1 MPLWPTLDSA
11 TLDMQL
17 IHHGAYDGV
26 TGSCHQLSWNES
38 RSGLLVDCG
47 IFQGSDAK
55 KHPNPEIE
63 FSLKNIDSLLL
74 THVHIDHAGRLPY
87 LLAAGF
93 DKPIYCSEPTAKLL
107 PMVMEDAL
115 KIGFT
120 RSKRLIRDFL
130 QKIQRML
137 KPLPYHIWH
146 DLPGGA
152 KARLL
157 PAGHV
162 LGSTIFE
169 VEMPDQRRVVFSG
182 DIGAGT
188 NPLLNPPVSPERADI
203 LVLESTYGD
212 KLHPPK
218 IDRQAE
224 LETIIRRTLRD
235 GGVTIIPA
243 FSLGRTQ
250 ALLYELNGIFER
262 VQEAEGNTLM
272 KKVDVIVDSPLASR
286 FTSLYKDMKAH
297 WGEEAQFLM
306 ETDDQPLVFENLTTV
321 GSHTEHK
328 ATLDYVDKHELPAV
342 VIAGSGM
349 CTGGRVM
356 NYLKRFIG
364 DKRTDIV
371 FAGYQ
376 AGGTPGHYISRGS
389 DWVRLD
395 GRKYDIK
402 ADIHQLSGY
411 SAHGDQSDLIRFVEE
426 MKEKPS
432 EIRLVH
438 GDYGPKRT
446 LAKLLTERGY
456 QVVEPK
462 RPSRS

>member
-1 MPLWPTLDSA
+1 M
-11 TLDMQL
+11 L

-26 TGSCHQLSWNES
+26 TGSCHQLFWNGKES
-38 RSGLLVDCG
+38 SLLVDCG

-63 FSLKNIDSLLL
+63 FSLRGIECLLL
-74 THVHIDHAGRLPY
+74 THVHIDHVGRLPY
-87 LLAAGF
+87 LMAAGF
-93 DKPIYCSEPTAKLL
+93 DKPIFCSLPTAKLL

-120 RSKRLIRDFL
+120 RSKHLIEKFTRQIGRQL
-130 QKIQRML
+130 R
-137 KPLPYHIWH
+137 PLPYQQWH
-146 DLPGGA
+146 DVPGGVRV
-152 KARLL
+152 RLL

-169 VEMPDQRRVVFSG
+169 VELPEGKRVVFSG
-182 DIGAGT
+182 DVGAGT
-188 NPLLNPPVSPERADI
+188 NPLLNPPLSPEKADL

-212 KLHPPK
+212 RLHPAK
-218 IDRQAE
+218 NDRQAE
-224 LETIIRRTLRD
+224 LEKIIRRTLAD

-262 VQEAEGNTLM
+262 VQKTEHHTLM
-272 KKVDVIVDSPLASR
+272 KRVDVIVDSPLASR
-286 FTSLYKDMKAH
+286 FTSLYKEMKEH
-297 WGEEAQFLM
+297 WGEEAQVVL

-321 GSHTEHK
+321 GSHTEHMK
-328 ATLDYVDKHELPAV
+328 TLDYVEKHELPAV

-364 DKRTDIV
+364 DQRTDIV

-376 AGGTPGHYISRGS
+376 AGGTPGNYIARGS

-395 GRKYDIK
+395 GRKFDIAAEVHK
-402 ADIHQLSGY
+402 LSGY
-411 SAHGDQSDLIRFVEE
+411 SAHADQADLIRFVEE
-426 MKEKPS
+426 MKSPPH

-438 GDYGPKRT
+438 GDYGPKR
-446 LAKLLTERGY
+446 KLTAELTKRGY
-456 QVVEPK
+456 TVTSE
-462 RPSRS
+462 

>member
-1 MPLWPTLDSA
+1 
-11 TLDMQL
+11 MQV
-17 IHHGAYDGV
+17 IHHGAGDGV
-26 TGSCHQLSWNES
+26 TGSCHQLSWERS
-38 RSGLLVDCG
+38 GKTPSGLLVDCG
-47 IFQGSDAK
+47 TFQGDDAK

-63 FSLKNIDSLLL
+63 FSLKNIDCLLL

-93 DKPIYCSEPTAKLL
+93 EGPIFCSEPTAKLL

-120 RSKRLIRDFL
+120 RSKRLIDQFNR
-130 QKIQRML
+130 KIKSLL
-137 KPLPYHIWH
+137 KPIAYHQWH
-146 DLPGGA
+146 SIPGDA
-152 KARLL
+152 KVRLL

-169 VEMPDQRRVVFSG
+169 VELPDERRVVFSG
-182 DIGAGT
+182 DVGAGT
-188 NPLLNPPVSPERADI
+188 NPLLNPPVSPERADLLI
-203 LVLESTYGD
+203 LESTYGD
-212 KLHPPK
+212 RLHPTK

-224 LETIIRRTLRD
+224 LERIIRRTLDD

-262 VQEAEGNTLM
+262 VQTSQAETLM
-272 KKVDVIVDSPLASR
+272 KRVDVIVDSPLASR
-286 FTSLYKDMKAH
+286 FTSIYQDMKEH
-297 WGEEAQFLM
+297 WGEEAQAFM
-306 ETDDQPLVFENLTTV
+306 QTDDQPLVFENLTTV
-321 GSHTEHK
+321 DTHTEHK
-328 ATLDYVDKHELPAV
+328 ELLNYVDKHELPAV

-364 DKRTDIV
+364 DERTDIV

-376 AGGTPGHYISRGS
+376 ASGTPGNYISRGS

-402 ADIHQLSGY
+402 AGVHQLSGY
-411 SAHGDQSDLIRFVEE
+411 SAHGDQADLIRLVDE
-426 MKEKPS
+426 MASPPG

-438 GDYGPKRT
+438 GEYGPKRA
-446 LAKLLTERGY
+446 LAQKLQEKGY
-456 QVVEPK
+456 QVTQP
-462 RPSRS
+462 

>member
-1 MPLWPTLDSA
+1 
-11 TLDMQL
+11 MQL
-17 IHHGAYDGV
+17 THHGAYDGV

-38 RSGLLVDCG
+38 RNGLLVDCG
-47 IFQGSDAK
+47 IFQGRDAK
-55 KHPNPEIE
+55 KHPSPEIE

-120 RSKRLIRDFL
+120 RSKRLIREFL

-137 KPLPYHIWH
+137 KPLPYHSWQSI
-146 DLPGGA
+146 PGGA

-169 VEMPDQRRVVFSG
+169 VELPDERRVVFSG
-182 DIGAGT
+182 DIGAGS

-224 LETIIRRTLRD
+224 LENIIRRTLRD

-262 VQEAEGNTLM
+262 VQETEGNTLM

-286 FTSLYKDMKAH
+286 FTSLYKDMKTH

-328 ATLDYVDKHELPAV
+328 STLDYVDKHELPAV

-426 MKEKPS
+426 MNEKPG

-446 LAKLLTERGY
+446 LSKLLTERGY
-456 QVVEPK
+456 HIDLPK
-462 RPSRS
+462 KSGRN

>member
-1 MPLWPTLDSA
+1 MKI
-11 TLDMQL
+11 
-17 IHHGAYDGV
+17 IHHGAYQGV
-26 TGSCHQLSWNES
+26 TGSCHQLNWNDG
-38 RSGLLVDCG
+38 RNGLLVDCG
-47 IFQGSDAK
+47 TFQGDEAK

-63 FSLKNIDSLLL
+63 FSLKHIDSLLL

-93 DKPIYCSEPTAKLL
+93 EHPIYCSEPTAKLL

-120 RSKRLIRDFL
+120 RSKRLIDQFL
-130 QKIQRML
+130 KSIGRLL
-137 KPLPYHIWH
+137 KPLPYHRWKDI
-146 DLPGGA
+146 PGGA
-152 KARLL
+152 KVRLL

-169 VEMPDQRRVVFSG
+169 VEVPDGRRAVFSG

-188 NPLLNPPVSPERADI
+188 NPLLNPPVSPERADV

-212 KLHPPK
+212 RLHPPRL
-218 IDRQAE
+218 DRQAE
-224 LETIIRRTLRD
+224 LETIIRRTLSN

-262 VQEAEGNTLM
+262 VQKSEGDSLM
-272 KKVDVIVDSPLASR
+272 KRVDVIVDSPLASR
-286 FTSLYKDMKAH
+286 FTSLYEGMTQH
-297 WGEEAQFLM
+297 WGLEAQVM
-306 ETDDQPLVFENLTTV
+306 MQTDDQPLVFENLTTI
-321 GSHTEHK
+321 GGHEEHK
-328 ATLDYVDKHELPAV
+328 SILDYVEKHELPAV

-349 CTGGRVM
+349 CTGGRVV
-356 NYLKRFIG
+356 NYLKRFIA
-364 DKRTDIV
+364 DDRTDIV

-376 AGGTPGHYISRGS
+376 ARGTPGHFISRGS

-395 GRKYDIK
+395 GRKYDIQ
-402 ADIHQLSGY
+402 AQVHALSGY
-411 SAHGDQSDLIRFVEE
+411 SAHADQADLIRFVEE
-426 MKEKPS
+426 MNEKPG

-438 GDYGPKRT
+438 GDYAPKRT
-446 LAKLLTERGY
+446 LAALLSERGY
-456 QVVEPK
+456 SVDVTG
-462 RPSRS
+462 

>member
-1 MPLWPTLDSA
+1 
-11 TLDMQL
+11 
-17 IHHGAYDGV
+17 
-26 TGSCHQLSWNES
+26 
-38 RSGLLVDCG
+38 LV
-47 IFQGSDAK
+47 
-55 KHPNPEIE
+55 
-63 FSLKNIDSLLL
+63 
-74 THVHIDHAGRLPY
+74 
-87 LLAAGF
+87 AAGF
-93 DKPIYCSEPTAKLL
+93 ERPIYCSEPTAKLL
-107 PMVMEDAL
+107 PLVMEDAL
-115 KIGFT
+115 RIGFT
-120 RSKRLIRDFL
+120 RSKHLIEKFSHEIR
-130 QKIQRML
+130 KRTR
-137 KPLPYHIWH
+137 PLPYHTWH
-146 DLPGGA
+146 DIEDGV
-152 KARLL
+152 KIRLQ

-169 VEMPDQRRVVFSG
+169 VELPDGKRVVFSG

-188 NPLLNPPVSPERADI
+188 NPLLNPPQSPEKADL

-212 KLHPPK
+212 KLHPSTL
-218 IDRQAE
+218 DRQAE
-224 LETIIRRTLRD
+224 LEQIIRHTLED

-262 VQEAEGNTLM
+262 VQKTEQHTLM
-272 KKVDVIVDSPLASR
+272 NRVDVIVDSPLASR
-286 FTSLYKDMKAH
+286 FTSLYKEMKDY
-297 WGEEAQFLM
+297 WSEEAQLIL

-321 GSHTEHK
+321 GNHTEHRD
-328 ATLDYVDKHELPAV
+328 TLDYVHKHQLPAV

-364 DKRTDIV
+364 DPRTDIV

-376 AGGTPGHYISRGS
+376 AAGTPGHSISRGS

-395 GRKYDIK
+395 GRRYDIAAK
-402 ADIHQLSGY
+402 IHKLSGY

-426 MKEKPS
+426 MPSPPS

-446 LAKLLTERGY
+446 LTNELTSRGFH
-456 QVVEPK
+456 VI
-462 RPSRS
+462 

>member
-1 MPLWPTLDSA
+1 
-11 TLDMQL
+11 MQL
-17 IHHGAYDGV
+17 THHGADEGV
-26 TGSCHQLSWNES
+26 TGSCHQLTWSLADSSKN
-38 RSGLLVDCG
+38 GLLVDCG
-47 IFQGSDAK
+47 TFQGNDAK

-63 FSLKNIDSLLL
+63 FSLKNLGCLLL

-87 LLAAGF
+87 LIAAGF
-93 DKPIYCSEPTAKLL
+93 DRPIFCSEPTAKLL

-120 RSKRLIRDFL
+120 RSKRLIAQFSKRIRDQVRPIPYDQWQL
-130 QKIQRML
+130 IPGEAKI
-137 KPLPYHIWH
+137 
-146 DLPGGA
+146 
-152 KARLL
+152 RLL

-169 VEMPDQRRVVFSG
+169 VELPDERRVVFSG

-188 NPLLNPPVSPERADI
+188 NPLLNPPVSPERADL

-212 KLHPPK
+212 RLHPAK

-224 LETIIRRTLRD
+224 LERIIRRTLEN

-250 ALLYELNGIFER
+250 ALLYELNAIFER
-262 VQEAEGNTLM
+262 VEKSDGNSMM
-272 KKVDVIVDSPLASR
+272 KRVDVIVDSPLASR
-286 FTSLYKDMKAH
+286 FTSLYKAMKAH
-297 WGEEAQFLM
+297 WGREAQALM
-306 ETDDQPLVFENLTTV
+306 ETDDQPLVFGNLTTV
-321 GSHTEHK
+321 DSHSEHK
-328 ATLDYVDKHELPAV
+328 ELLNYLDKHELPAI

-364 DKRTDIV
+364 DERTDIV

-376 AGGTPGHYISRGS
+376 AGGTPGNYIMRGG

-395 GRKYDIK
+395 GRKFDIR
-402 ADIHQLSGY
+402 ASVHQLTGY
-411 SAHGDQSDLIRFVEE
+411 SAHGDQADLIRFVEE
-426 MKEKPS
+426 MGSRPG

-438 GDYGPKRT
+438 GEYGPKRA
-446 LAKLLTERGY
+446 LAQKLIEKGY
-456 QVVEPK
+456 QVTN
-462 RPSRS
+462 

>member
-1 MPLWPTLDSA
+1 MLT
-11 TLDMQL
+11 
-17 IHHGAYDGV
+17 HHGAYDGV
-26 TGSCHQLSWNES
+26 TGSCHQLSWNNG
-38 RSGLLVDCG
+38 RSSLLVDCG

-63 FSLKNIDSLLL
+63 FSLKGIKSLLL
-74 THVHIDHAGRLPY
+74 THVHIDHVGRLPY

-93 DKPIYCSEPTAKLL
+93 EQPIYCSEPTAKLL

-120 RSKRLIRDFL
+120 RSKRLIAKFNHQIRKL
-130 QKIQRML
+130 LR
-137 KPLPYHIWH
+137 PLPYHVWQEI
-146 DLPGGA
+146 PGGP
-152 KARLL
+152 KVRLL

-162 LGSTIFE
+162 LGSAIFE
-169 VEMPDQRRVVFSG
+169 VELPDGKRVVFSG

-188 NPLLNPPVSPERADI
+188 NPLLNPPVSPEKADLLI
-203 LVLESTYGD
+203 LESTYGD

-224 LETIIRRTLRD
+224 LEKIIRRTLEDR
-235 GGVTIIPA
+235 GVTIIPA

-262 VQEAEGNTLM
+262 VQETEHHTLM
-272 KKVDVIVDSPLASR
+272 KQIDVIVDSPLASR
-286 FTSLYKDMKAH
+286 FTSLYKEMQDH
-297 WGEEAQFLM
+297 WGEEAQTILQ
-306 ETDDQPLVFENLTTV
+306 TDDQPLVFENLTTV

-328 ATLDYVDKHELPAV
+328 ETLNYVDKHELPAI

-364 DKRTDIV
+364 DPRTDIV

-376 AGGTPGHYISRGS
+376 AGGTPGNYIARGS

-395 GRKYDIK
+395 GRKYTIK
-402 ADIHQLSGY
+402 ADVHQLTGY

-426 MKEKPS
+426 TKEPVG

-446 LAKLLTERGY
+446 LTSKLTERGY
-456 QVVEPK
+456 KVI
-462 RPSRS
+462 

>member
-1 MPLWPTLDSA
+1 
-11 TLDMQL
+11 MQL
-17 IHHGAYDGV
+17 THHGAYDGV

-38 RSGLLVDCG
+38 QNGLLVDCG
-47 IFQGSDAK
+47 IFQGRDAK

-63 FSLKNIDSLLL
+63 FSLKKLDSLLL

-87 LLAAGF
+87 LLAAKF

-130 QKIQRML
+130 QKIDRML
-137 KPLPYHIWH
+137 RPLPYHRWQDI
-146 DLPGGA
+146 PGGA
-152 KARLL
+152 KVRLL

-169 VEMPDQRRVVFSG
+169 VELPDERRVVFSG
-182 DIGAGT
+182 DIGAGS

-224 LETIIRRTLRD
+224 LEKIIRRTLSD

-262 VQEAEGNTLM
+262 VQETEGNTLM

-286 FTSLYKDMKAH
+286 FTSLYKDMKSH

-328 ATLDYVDKHELPAV
+328 STLDYVDKHELPAV

-426 MKEKPS
+426 MKEKPG

-446 LAKLLTERGY
+446 LAKLFAERGY
-456 QVVEPK
+456 QVGDPK
-462 RPSRS
+462 RPSRG

>member
-1 MPLWPTLDSA
+1 
-11 TLDMQL
+11 MQL
-17 IHHGAYDGV
+17 FHHGAYDGV
-26 TGSCHQLSWNES
+26 TGSCHQLTWQETIGSSES
-38 RSGLLVDCG
+38 LKSRDCGLLVDCG
-47 IFQGSDAK
+47 TFQGDDAK
-55 KHPNPEIE
+55 KHTNPEIK
-63 FSLKNIDSLLL
+63 FSLRDIECLLL

-87 LLAAGF
+87 LIAAGF
-93 DKPIYCSEPTAKLL
+93 DHPIYCSEPTAKLL

-120 RSKRLIRDFL
+120 RSKRLIKKFL
-130 QKIQRML
+130 QQIRRLL
-137 KPLPYHIWH
+137 KPLPYHQWTEI
-146 DLPGGA
+146 PGGA
-152 KARLL
+152 KTRLL

-169 VEMPDQRRVVFSG
+169 VELPNGKRVVFSG
-182 DIGAGT
+182 DVGAGT

-218 IDRQAE
+218 MDRQAE
-224 LETIIRRTLRD
+224 LEKIVRRTLDD

-250 ALLYELNGIFER
+250 ALLYELNSIFEQIEKSDDR
-262 VQEAEGNTLM
+262 SLL
-272 KKVDVIVDSPLASR
+272 KYVDVIVDSPLASR
-286 FTSLYKDMKAH
+286 FTSLYKEMKQH
-297 WGEEAQFLM
+297 WGQEAQFQM
-306 ETDDQPLVFENLTTV
+306 ETDDQPLVFGNLTTV
-321 GSHTEHK
+321 GSHTQHK
-328 ATLDYVDKHELPAV
+328 STLDYLEKQELPAI

-349 CTGGRVM
+349 CTGGRVV

-364 DKRTDIV
+364 DPRTDVI

-376 AGGTPGHYISRGS
+376 AGGTPGHFISRGS

-395 GRKYDIK
+395 GRKYTIE
-402 ADIHQLSGY
+402 ASIHQLTGY
-411 SAHGDQSDLIRFVEE
+411 SAHGDQADLLRFVEE
-426 MKEKPS
+426 MDSRPE

-446 LAKLLTERGY
+446 LGKLLTKKGY
-456 QVVEPK
+456 QVGKAEPALFT
-462 RPSRS
+462 RRQ

>member
-1 MPLWPTLDSA
+1 
-11 TLDMQL
+11 MQI

-26 TGSCHQLSWNES
+26 TGSCHQLVWKKDAGSADQS
-38 RSGLLVDCG
+38 LLVDCG
-47 IFQGSDAK
+47 TFQGNDAK

-63 FSLKNIDSLLL
+63 FSLKGIECLLL

-87 LLAAGF
+87 LLGAGF
-93 DKPIYCSEPTAKLL
+93 DKPIFCSEPSAKLL

-120 RSKRLIRDFL
+120 RSKKLIGKFL
-130 QKIQRML
+130 HQIKRML
-137 KPLPYHIWH
+137 RPLPYHQWKDI
-146 DLPGGA
+146 PGGA
-152 KARLL
+152 KVRLL

-169 VEMPDQRRVVFSG
+169 VELPDGKRIVFSG

-188 NPLLNPPVSPERADI
+188 NPLLNPPVSPQRADV

-212 KLHPPK
+212 RLHPPK
-218 IDRQAE
+218 TDRQAE
-224 LETIIRRTLRD
+224 LEKIVRHTLGN

-262 VQEAEGNTLM
+262 VEKSDDRSLLKQ
-272 KKVDVIVDSPLASR
+272 VDVIVDSPLASR
-286 FTSLYKDMKAH
+286 FTSLYKEMKQH

-328 ATLDYVDKHELPAV
+328 STLDYLDQKKLPAV

-364 DKRTDIV
+364 DPRTDIV

-376 AGGTPGHYISRGS
+376 ASGTPGHFISRGS

-395 GRKYDIK
+395 GKKHTIH
-402 ADIHQLSGY
+402 AAVHQLTGY
-411 SAHGDQSDLIRFVEE
+411 SAHGDQADLIRFVEE
-426 MKEKPS
+426 MESRPG

-438 GDYGPKRT
+438 GEYGPKRT
-446 LAKLLTERGY
+446 LGKLLTEKGY
-456 QVVEPK
+456 NVFNPNK
-462 RPSRS
+462 SR